1 MTQFE
6 YLSVLVSIIIGLGL
20 SHLLSSAA
28 RLIQLRHRARLYA
41 PTLSW
46 MALLFLAHIQIWWAA
61 FDRRTDDE
69 WNFFSFL
76 LYLLIPITVF
86 VLSYLIVPDL
96 EGEGQ
101 VDLKASYYANRV
113 WIFGLFGLVPLIS
126 LGEEFLRDDRVKVD
140 TDVLFRLGF
149 MVLALCAAG
158 IRNERF
164 HAVNA
169 GLGLFL
175 FFLYIFALFLQLQ

>member
-28 RLIQLRHRARLYA
+28 RLIQLRHHARLYA
-41 PTLSW
+41 PTLCW

-61 FDRRTDDE
+61 FERRGDAD

-96 EGEGQ
+96 DVEGQ

-113 WIFGLFGLVPLIS
+113 WIFGLFGLLPLIS
-126 LGEEFLRDDRVKVD
+126 LLEEYVRDDRVSPD
-140 TDVLFRLGF
+140 ADMLFRLGF
-149 MVLALCAAG
+149 MVLALCGMG
-158 IRNERF
+158 IRSERY
-164 HAVNA
+164 HVVNS
-169 GLGLFL
+169 GLGLLF
-175 FFLYIFALFLQLQ
+175 FFLYVFFLFLQLQ

>member
-1 MTQFE
+1 MNEFE

-28 RLIQLRHRARLYA
+28 RLIQLRHRARLYVPA
-41 PTLSW
+41 LCW
-46 MALLFLAHIQIWWAA
+46 MTLLFLAHIQIWWVA
-61 FDRRTDDE
+61 FDRRTDPR

-96 EGEGQ
+96 EAEKG
-101 VDLKASYYANRV
+101 VDLKASYYENRI

-126 LGEEFLRDDRVKVD
+126 LGEEYLRDNGIKMD
-140 TDVLFRLGF
+140 TDVLFRLCF
-149 MVLALCAAG
+149 TVLAFCAAG
-158 IRNERF
+158 TRNERF
-164 HAVNA
+164 HVVNA
-169 GLGLFL
+169 GFSLLLFVSYIFFLFL
-175 FFLYIFALFLQLQ
+175 RLE

>member
-20 SHLLSSAA
+20 SHLLSSIA
-28 RLIQLRHRARLYA
+28 RLIQLRHRTRFYV
-41 PTLSW
+41 PTLCW
-46 MALLFLAHIQIWWAA
+46 MALLFLAHIQIWWVA
-61 FDRRTDDE
+61 FERRGNAD

-96 EGEGQ
+96 EREGQ

-113 WIFGLFGLVPLIS
+113 WVFGLFGLVPLIS
-126 LGEEFLRDDRVKVD
+126 LGEEYIHDGGIPMDA
-140 TDVLFRLGF
+140 DVLFRLCF
-149 MVLALCAAG
+149 MVLALCAAT
-158 IRNERF
+158 IRSERY

-169 GLGLFL
+169 GLGLSL

>member
-1 MTQFE
+1 MSQFE

-28 RLIQLRHRARLYA
+28 RLIQLRHRARLYVPA
-41 PTLSW
+41 LCW
-46 MALLFLAHIQIWWAA
+46 MALLFLAHIQIWWVA
-61 FDRRTDDE
+61 FERRTDPR

-86 VLSYLIVPDL
+86 VLSYLIIPDL
-96 EGEGQ
+96 EGEQ

-113 WIFGLFGLVPLIS
+113 WIFALFGLVPLIS
-126 LGEEFLRDDRVKVD
+126 LGEEYLRDDGIKTD
-140 TDVLFRLGF
+140 TDVLFRLCF
-149 MVLALCAAG
+149 TVLAFCAAG
-158 IRNERF
+158 TRNERF

-169 GLGLFL
+169 GLSLFL

>member
-20 SHLLSSAA
+20 SHLLSSTA
-28 RLIQLRHRARLYA
+28 RLIQLRHRARLYG
-41 PTLSW
+41 PTLCW
-46 MALLFLAHIQIWWAA
+46 MALLFLAHIQIWWVA
-61 FDRRTDDE
+61 FDRRGDAE

-96 EGEGQ
+96 EGGGQ
-101 VDLKASYYANRV
+101 VDLKASYYGNRV
-113 WIFGLFGLVPLIS
+113 WVFGLFGLLPLIS
-126 LGEEFLRDDRVKVD
+126 LGEEYVHDDRIPMD
-140 TDVLFRLGF
+140 ADLLFRLGF
-149 MVLALCAAG
+149 LALALCGAG
-158 IRNERF
+158 IRSERY

-169 GLGLFL
+169 GLGLLL
-175 FFLYIFALFLQLQ
+175 FFLYIFVLFLQLQ